1 MGGMDTFG
9 KHCQIRKFK
18 ESRVKNDTVVS
29 TQGQGV
35 RNQSLVVGRHL
46 LNDRVA
52 TIHPE
57 GFSLTGIIGEGER
70 KGVRSCRRGIT
81 TTSECNSLS
90 RVSTC

>member
-1 MGGMDTFG
+1 MSLTQRGNICYKREFN
-9 KHCQIRKFK
+9 

-35 RNQSLVVGRHL
+35 RNRSLVVGSNL

-57 GFSLTGIIGEGER
+57 GFSLTGIIGEEER
-70 KGVRSCRRGIT
+70 KGCEVVRGGLQPH
-81 TTSECNSLS
+81 LS
-90 RVSTC
+90 AIH